1 MKVEVGSAGV
11 LAGSA
16 GLMPAGMFPGGS
28 AGLVVDRS
36 AGLVVGDGVEG
47 EGGSPAM
54 LREAFSEFIAAS
66 ARLEMSY
73 RELQGEVGELGR
85 ELAERNLAL
94 GASLA
99 ENRGMRESLEQIL
112 DAMPCGV
119 LVVEGEGEIRMRNP
133 EAARLLAMD
142 PDGMRSLAEVRSE
155 RGIDLGVGLGLGL
168 GSGWSAIAEDGAEQ
182 ELSLSGPG
190 GERWL
195 AVRRRAL
202 DGATTS
208 DRTAAARGS
217 DRRSVVILRDV
228 SARRRMEAERDRSRS
243 AMALAEV
250 SAVLAH
256 EIRNPLASMELF
268 AGLMEDCPER
278 AADWISPMRAGIRAL
293 GGTVNNVLAMHGG
306 AAPAMETV
314 ELRRELALA
323 VEFLQPQAE
332 QAGVAMR
339 FEANLGEALVV
350 RANRSAVQQIV
361 LNLGTNALKHTP
373 AGGRVVLGAGRRP
386 GVVWVSVCDTGSGM
400 PAEFLPRMFHE
411 RFSGSGS
418 TSGLG
423 LAVCG
428 RLMRQMGGSIH
439 VESELG
445 KGSVFTLEFPAMEAM

>member
-1 MKVEVGSAGV
+1 MNVEAGSAGV
-11 LAGSA
+11 LAGTA
-16 GLMPAGMFPGGS
+16 GSLPAGMFPGDG
-28 AGLVVDRS
+28 AGLRAGDVVES
-36 AGLVVGDGVEG
+36 DG
-47 EGGSPAM
+47 GGSPAM

-73 RELQGEVGELGR
+73 RELQGEVQELGR
-85 ELAERNLAL
+85 ELAERNVAL

-155 RGIDLGVGLGLGL
+155 RGIDLGMGLGVSVGL
-168 GSGWSAIAEDGAEQ
+168 SAMAEDGAEQ
-182 ELSLSGPG
+182 ELALSGPG

-195 AVRRRAL
+195 AVRRRVL
-202 DGATTS
+202 DGAA
-208 DRTAAARGS
+208 TAGWTDAARLS
-217 DRRSVVILRDV
+217 ERRSVVILRDV
-228 SARRRMEAERDRSRS
+228 SARRRIEAERDRARS
-243 AMALAEV
+243 AVALAEV

-278 AADWISPMRAGIRAL
+278 SADWISPMRAGIRAL

-306 AAPAMETV
+306 AAPATERV

-323 VEFLQPQAE
+323 VDFLQPQAE
-332 QAGVAMR
+332 QAGVVLRMHGIGGG
-339 FEANLGEALVV
+339 LLTV

-373 AGGRVVLGAGRRP
+373 EGGEVEIGLEQRA
-386 GVVWVSVCDTGSGM
+386 GVVRVWVCDNGSGM
-400 PAEFLPRMFHE
+400 PAEYLPQMFHE

-428 RLMRQMGGSIH
+428 RLMRQMGGSIS

-445 KGSVFTLEFPAMEAM
+445 KGSKFTLDFPAMGAM